1 MTNTKIET
9 QAINTNGLWY
19 AYVSINNKT
28 VYSGKE
34 GHTERSEAVEE
45 GKVWL
50 EGTFIEEK
58 VS

>member
-1 MTNTKIET
+1 MNEKIEA

-34 GHTERSEAVEE
+34 GHAERSDAVDE
-45 GKVWL
+45 GRTWL
-50 EGTFIEEK
+50 LVSQTTFE
-58 VS
+58 